1 MSCFDDFA
9 ILEMRQCI
17 VRLGRGIK
25 RRYPAT
31 KTIFGEER
39 KTSLAP
45 PRSTPHGLNDHFTD
59 YDNPEWRSN
68 NEYEQDATVGGYV
81 SPYQR

>member
-1 MSCFDDFA
+1 
-9 ILEMRQCI
+9 MRQCI